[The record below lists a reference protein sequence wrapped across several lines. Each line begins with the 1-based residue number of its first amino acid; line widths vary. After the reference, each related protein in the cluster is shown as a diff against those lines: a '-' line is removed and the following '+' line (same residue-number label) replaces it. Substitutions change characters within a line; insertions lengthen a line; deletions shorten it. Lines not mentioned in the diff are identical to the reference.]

1 MHPSLTKI
9 PNKTKRGS
17 FFFALKQATTM
28 NEEFFLRFPQLG
40 EDIFKE
46 LNNQSLVKCKRVDRT
61 WNSFLVDQRFIL
73 MRKIR
78 KTTGLSSE
86 FRKLWK
92 TFPTSDTFTSED
104 LQRALMKFFENY
116 QKLNTGVFYG
126 VSFEPNELNI
136 LHLAAGIGN
145 LTVWKNLTK
154 TLCNLNLCDKNGAT
168 PLHYAAFNGHLQ
180 ICHEIVANIDDK
192 NPSDNFGFT
201 PLHFAAYQGHLEI
214 LQDIIHQVED
224 KNPKCKR
231 GNTPLHYATI
241 EPHLQIFEEIINVIE
256 NKHPRNNIQVRPFHI
271 AAKLGHF
278 EICKYIL
285 EHAEDKNPIGI
296 LGFTPLHV
304 AAIYGH
310 QKICDLIREN
320 VEDQN
325 PLDDIGRTPKFYCWL
340 GMVLRV
346 YMGAANILK
355 KTFTKKQEKRTVS
368 GWLY

>member
-1 MHPSLTKI
+1 
-9 PNKTKRGS
+9 
-17 FFFALKQATTM
+17 M

-46 LNNQSLVKCKRVDRT
+46 LNNRSLVKCKRVCRT
-61 WNSFLVDQRFIL
+61 WDSFLVDQKFIL

-78 KTTGLSSE
+78 KATGLSCE
-86 FRKLWK
+86 FKKLWK
-92 TFPTSDTFTSED
+92 TFPTGETFTSED
-104 LQRALMKFFENY
+104 LQTSLMKFFEKY
-116 QKLNTGVFYG
+116 QKLDTVAFYG
-126 VSFEPNELNI
+126 VRFEPNELNI

-154 TLCNLNLCDKNGAT
+154 SFCNLNLCDKFGAT
-168 PLHYAAFNGHLQ
+168 PLHYAALNGHLQ
-180 ICHEIVANIDDK
+180 ICQAIVANVDDK

-241 EPHLQIFEEIINVIE
+241 EAQLQIFEEIFNVIE
-256 NKHPRNNIQVRPFHI
+256 DKHPRNNLEVTPFH
-271 AAKLGHF
+271 AAADFGHF
-278 EICKYIL
+278 DICQHIL
-285 EHAEDKNPIGI
+285 EHAEDKNPIGRI
-296 LGFTPLHV
+296 GFTPLHL
-304 AAIYGH
+304 AALSGH

-320 VEDQN
+320 VEDQY
-325 PLDDIGRTPKFYCWL
+325 PLDDVGLTPKFYYWL
-340 GMVLRV
+340 GMVIRV

-355 KTFTKKQEKRTVS
+355 KLFTKKQKKRTAS
-368 GWLY
+368 WLY